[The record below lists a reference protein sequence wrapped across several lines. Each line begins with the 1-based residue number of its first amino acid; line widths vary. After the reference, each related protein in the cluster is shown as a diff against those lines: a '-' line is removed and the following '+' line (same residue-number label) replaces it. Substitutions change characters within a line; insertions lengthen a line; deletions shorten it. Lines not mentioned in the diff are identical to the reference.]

1 MRIRCT
7 AGNWGVHVI
16 DFARCLLSDAN
27 RQIPP
32 TFPGWH
38 VGESNLIEGERGPV
52 LLLDD
57 TARFHMRISG
67 PCWHRQVPCLERPQ
81 RPRIGT
87 LVFQNDYQTATEPAC
102 LTVHGELRTHSAVAN
117 QLDRKERSLSRIDQT
132 ARHRASSSP
141 LRQLGRFQNVS
152 IVVKPK
158 CRLLCPA
165 LVHLTRD
172 HRGPN

>member
-1 MRIRCT
+1 M
-7 AGNWGVHVI
+7 HVI

-32 TFPGWH
+32 TLPGWH
-38 VGESNLIEGERGPV
+38 VGEANLIEGERGPV
-52 LLLDD
+52 LLLND

-117 QLDRKERSLSRIDQT
+117 QLDRKERSLSRIEQT
-132 ARHRASSSP
+132 ARHRTSVRR

-152 IVVKPK
+152 IAVKPK